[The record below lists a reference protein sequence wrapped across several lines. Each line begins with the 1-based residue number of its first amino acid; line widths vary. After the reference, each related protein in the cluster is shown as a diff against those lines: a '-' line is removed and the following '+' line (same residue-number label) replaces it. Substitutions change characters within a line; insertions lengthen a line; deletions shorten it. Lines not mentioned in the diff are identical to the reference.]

1 MNLNH
6 RCFPGS
12 SFRPSPAVQCLRNQV
27 LVITPWN
34 TDVETAQKVMQFFE
48 NIYKPLSSDSD
59 STRPF
64 QQMHSLSPDENNIR
78 TALRQLNEYIFNQ
91 YNQEELTLGFEF
103 FLALKT
109 TSEIIFA
116 QVGHPQ
122 IYLSRQELSLQP
134 IGPSLTFST
143 SYSQSSH
150 SLAPLPKTVLGL
162 FPDTT
167 IWIHSLK
174 IHPKDQFILLS
185 RNFIPGNFFTDKQK
199 SLDSLSQILAQ
210 DNDSEP
216 FWIGQL
222 QL

>member
-1 MNLNH
+1 M
-6 RCFPGS
+6 
-12 SFRPSPAVQCLRNQV
+12 
-27 LVITPWN
+27 
-34 TDVETAQKVMQFFE
+34 
-48 NIYKPLSSDSD
+48 SSDAD

-64 QQMHSLSPDENNIR
+64 QQMLSLSPDENNIR
-78 TALRQLNEYIFNQ
+78 TALYQLNEYIFTQ

-103 FLALKT
+103 FLAIKT

-122 IYLSRQELSLQP
+122 IYLSRKELSLQP
-134 IGPSLTFST
+134 IGPTLTFST
-143 SYSQSSH
+143 SYSQSSR
-150 SLAPLPKTVLGL
+150 SLAPLPQTALGL
-162 FPDTT
+162 FPD
-167 IWIHSLK
+167 ISVWIQSLK
-174 IHPKDQFILLS
+174 IHPQDQFILLS
-185 RNFIPGNFFTDKQK
+185 RNFIPGHFFSDKQK